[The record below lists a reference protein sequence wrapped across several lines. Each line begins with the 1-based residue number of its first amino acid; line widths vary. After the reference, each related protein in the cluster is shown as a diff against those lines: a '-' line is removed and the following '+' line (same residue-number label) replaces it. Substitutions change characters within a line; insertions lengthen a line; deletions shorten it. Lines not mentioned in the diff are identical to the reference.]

1 MNIRILTLTGI
12 VFLVILATACKNG
25 EKAGN
30 PSQDSALEKA
40 ENAFD
45 DSSRYEG
52 ADDLPHWHHGEAN

>member
-1 MNIRILTLTGI
+1 MKGHQFSLYPQLSLIQP
-12 VFLVILATACKNG
+12 VM
-25 EKAGN
+25 
-30 PSQDSALEKA
+30 LEKA